1 VIVTTL
7 CGIPTW
13 LYLIARWLLD
23 PQDSI
28 SEVLLFGI
36 GLWALGGLQLILL
49 LTWLI
54 IILSIWTGASRWSS
68 RGF

>member
-1 VIVTTL
+1 MIVTTL